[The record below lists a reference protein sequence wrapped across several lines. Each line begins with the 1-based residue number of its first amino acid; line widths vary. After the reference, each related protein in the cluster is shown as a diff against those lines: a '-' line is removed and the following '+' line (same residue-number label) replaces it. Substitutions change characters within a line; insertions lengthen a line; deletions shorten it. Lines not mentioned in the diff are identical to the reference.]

1 MLTGESG
8 LESQVERECEL
19 RPNDFQVAPSIYVDL
34 ASSTHTPPVR
44 KAPPFG
50 QLTYELAVYYSRT
63 TFSRAS
69 RPLPMMHV
77 RADVN

>member
-8 LESQVERECEL
+8 LESQVEREL

-34 ASSTHTPPVR
+34 TTSTHSASSQSSPIRSIDLRTRSLLLTHT
-44 KAPPFG
+44 
-50 QLTYELAVYYSRT
+50 
-63 TFSRAS
+63 FSHAS

-77 RADVN
+77 RAEVN